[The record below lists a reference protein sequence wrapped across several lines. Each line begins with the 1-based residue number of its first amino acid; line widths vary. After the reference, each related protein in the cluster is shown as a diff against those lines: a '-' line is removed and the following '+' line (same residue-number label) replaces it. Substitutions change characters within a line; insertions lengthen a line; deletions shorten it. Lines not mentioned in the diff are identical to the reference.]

1 VSTQQFQDVADQAGP
16 ISFTTMGRIIKE
28 IEIEGQRAVALF
40 DSGAVYT
47 YVRESL
53 VAKCPR
59 ASLVSPVRVVLGGQR
74 IEIRELCLFNGK
86 IERLD
91 FFTDAVP
98 LPDPGKV
105 DGQTLDVI
113 IGATTMEKWEIKLD
127 LKTQSLG
134 LEGLRRREF
143 IEY

>member
-1 VSTQQFQDVADQAGP
+1 
-16 ISFTTMGRIIKE
+16 MGRIIKE

-47 YVRESL
+47 YVR
-53 VAKCPR
+53 
-59 ASLVSPVRVVLGGQR
+59 ASLVTQRPTVPVDPPIRVVLGGQR
-74 IEIRELCLFNGK
+74 IQINELCLMMGK
-86 IERLD
+86 IEGLG
-91 FFTDAVP
+91 FSADAVP
-98 LPDPGKV
+98 VADLGKA

-113 IGATTMEKWEIKLD
+113 IGATTLEKWEIKLD

-143 IEY
+143 VEY